1 MDENDNTMIQNLL
14 GEMNADEYEKILAK
28 QIQNEEEDYTTPPI
42 DHFSE
47 LYERY
52 TSTLDL
58 EDADE
63 DDKRELAN
71 RFERICQTI
80 ILCINGK
87 FDTDVDVDK
96 VIDTE
101 PGLPFVTLALY
112 RFFILDFK
120 SNLTTIIRRYLES
133 HMEDIYKQFA
143 NLDQKK
149 DVVTASNKKYFSDQM
164 AVIVSNIYDI
174 SDYVFTMLDEYDV
187 TNYCE
192 EGDVVAAAIHKLV
205 DTCVMP
211 GKFVDIV
218 AGIYRGNTDLKAQ
231 VCFQIIY
238 AIKEGT
244 IRDVFASQS
253 PDNPE

>member
-1 MDENDNTMIQNLL
+1 MDEQGDAMVKNLL
-14 GEMNADEYEKILAK
+14 DEMNVDEYEKILAK
-28 QIQNEEEDYTTPPI
+28 QIQNDEGDYTTPAL

-52 TSTLDL
+52 IRTIET
-58 EDADE
+58 EDASE
-63 DDKRELAN
+63 DDMRDLAS

-87 FDTDVDVDK
+87 FDTDVDIEK

-101 PGLPFVTLALY
+101 PGLPFVALAMY
-112 RFFILDFK
+112 RFFVLDLK

-149 DVVTASNKKYFSDQM
+149 DIVTASNKKYFSDQM

-174 SDYVFTMLDEYDV
+174 SDYVFTMIDEYDI
-187 TNYCE
+187 TDYCD
-192 EGDVVAAAIHKLV
+192 EGDAAASAIHTLV
-205 DTCVMP
+205 DRCVMP
-211 GKFVDIV
+211 GKFVDTI

-238 AIKEGT
+238 AIKEGK
-244 IRDVFASQS
+244 IRDVFASQ
-253 PDNPE
+253 PPADAE

>member
-1 MDENDNTMIQNLL
+1 MDENGDTMVKNLL
-14 GEMNADEYEKILAK
+14 TEMNVDEFEKILAK
-28 QIQNEEEDYTTPPI
+28 QIQNEDSDYTTPAL

-52 TSTLDL
+52 AQTLEL
-58 EDADE
+58 EDVGEDE
-63 DDKRELAN
+63 AAELAS

-80 ILCINGK
+80 IFCINSK
-87 FDTDVDVDK
+87 FDTDVDIDK
-96 VIDTE
+96 VIDSE
-101 PGLPFVTLALY
+101 PGLPFVALAMY
-112 RFFILDFK
+112 RFFVLDFK

-174 SDYVFTMLDEYDV
+174 SDYVFTMIDEYDI
-187 TNYCE
+187 TNYCD
-192 EGDVVAAAIHKLV
+192 EGDAASAAIHQLV
-205 DTCVMP
+205 DNFTMP
-211 GKFVDIV
+211 GKFVDTI
-218 AGIYRGNTDLKAQ
+218 AGIYRSNTDLKAQ
-231 VCFQIIY
+231 VCFQIIH

-244 IRDVFASQS
+244 IKDVFASKPS
-253 PDNPE
+253 ADAE